1 MSLKI
6 HGTAHSVT
14 NRVKEWCVNNNI
26 INKQQ
31 NGFRS
36 EKSTNDNLFKLS
48 QSLKQNINK
57 KFVTSVI
64 FFEVEKAFDQ
74 VQRNS
79 LLRKIKNLGKDKKF
93 LRWINSFLNERTM
106 LIKTENT
113 RRESF

>member
-6 HGTAHSVT
+6 HGIAHSVT

-36 EKSTNDNLFKLS
+36 EKGTNDNLFKLS

>member
-6 HGTAHSVT
+6 HGITHSVT

-36 EKSTNDNLFKLS
+36 ERSTNDNLFKPT

-57 KFVTSVI
+57 KFVTSVV

-74 VQRNS
+74 VWRNG
-79 LLRKIKNLGKDKKF
+79 LLQKIKNLGKDKNF

-113 RRESF
+113 R